1 MSKKKEIDTIISNSI
16 DNLNKLLSNNK
27 KIKYNKFKIKNNK
40 IFDSLNYVTFIV
52 ELSKNFKLKF
62 KKDPNLFNQDIFKD
76 SEDLSKF
83 LSKIK

>member
-1 MSKKKEIDTIISNSI
+1 MSKKKEIDLIISNSI
-16 DNLNKLLSNNK
+16 HKLNKLLSNNK

>member
-16 DNLNKLLSNNK
+16 DKLNKLLSNNK